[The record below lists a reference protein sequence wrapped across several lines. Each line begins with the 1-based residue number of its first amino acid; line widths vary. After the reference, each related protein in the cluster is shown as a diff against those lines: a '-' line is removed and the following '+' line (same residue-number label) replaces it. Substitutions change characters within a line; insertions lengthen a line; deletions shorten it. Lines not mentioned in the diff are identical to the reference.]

1 MHHRGLLEA
10 AAVVA
15 GAFVLTA
22 ALTYPLVPKI
32 DRVGRLNTDDG
43 RWSIWVVAWVAESL
57 IVDPG
62 SLYDANIFYP
72 ARNTLAYSEA
82 NLGAGLLAT
91 PAWGLT
97 GNPYLAHN
105 TVVVVAFVLAVAG
118 AYYLVRYLS
127 GSREA
132 AAVAGVLFG
141 FCPFIFA
148 RTAHIQL
155 LLTAG
160 LPFAM
165 LAFHRLLDRPT
176 LGRALA
182 LGAIL
187 FAQALSCA
195 YYGIFA
201 GLMVGLATLFFSA
214 TRGLWRSPRY
224 WLLIGVAAA
233 VAVGLTL
240 PFFLPYTHVQ
250 DQGLGRTLDD
260 ARVYSANATAWLAS
274 SAWAHRWWLDA
285 IEGFSEVLFPGVLT
299 LVAGVAGAW
308 IVWRTPA
315 GSSPPPGLAR
325 DVAGFYALL
334 AVLAFW
340 ASLGP
345 DAGLYW
351 VLFETIPVFALLRA
365 PARMGIIVTL
375 ALVVLSSAALAPWL
389 RARARPRVWAAAL
402 VVLAALELNM
412 APLTALRDA
421 PPVPEAYRTLARLP
435 RGPVVEFPYFTQRTD
450 FPRHAEYMLGSTF
463 HWQPLVNGYSD
474 FIPGEWR
481 RTVLPISSFPTRQSF
496 LILGSLGARYVVFH
510 LNGYSRSARPRLLDQ
525 LERYR
530 QFLRPLV
537 QQDDVWLYEIVD
549 WPN

>member
-1 MHHRGLLEA
+1 M
-10 AAVVA
+10 VV
-15 GAFVLTA
+15 G
-22 ALTYPLVPKI
+22 
-32 DRVGRLNTDDG
+32 
-43 RWSIWVVAWVAESL
+43 
-57 IVDPG
+57 
-62 SLYDANIFYP
+62 
-72 ARNTLAYSEA
+72 
-82 NLGAGLLAT
+82 
-91 PAWGLT
+91 
-97 GNPYLAHN
+97 
-105 TVVVVAFVLAVAG
+105 FVLAVAG

-201 GLMVGLATLFFSA
+201 GLMVGLATLFFSV

-260 ARVYSANATAWLAS
+260 ARVYSANGTAWLAS

-308 IVWRTPA
+308 SVWRAPA
-315 GSSPPPGLAR
+315 GASPPPGLAR

-345 DAGLYW
+345 DAGLYSGA
-351 VLFETIPVFALLRA
+351 VRDDSRVRAAARAGPDGDHRDAGAGRPVGRGAGTVA
-365 PARMGIIVTL
+365 
-375 ALVVLSSAALAPWL
+375 
-389 RARARPRVWAAAL
+389 ARARPSPRV
-402 VVLAALELNM
+402 
-412 APLTALRDA
+412 
-421 PPVPEAYRTLARLP
+421 
-435 RGPVVEFPYFTQRTD
+435 G
-450 FPRHAEYMLGSTF
+450 
-463 HWQPLVNGYSD
+463 
-474 FIPGEWR
+474 R
-481 RTVLPISSFPTRQSF
+481 RAGRA
-496 LILGSLGARYVVFH
+496 GGARAEH
-510 LNGYSRSARPRLLDQ
+510 GAAHRAARGSAGARGLSHAGPAAARPRGGVPVLHASG
-525 LERYR
+525 
-530 QFLRPLV
+530 PTSPAT
-537 QQDDVWLYEIVD
+537 
-549 WPN
+549 PNTCWAPPSTGSRW